1 MQYVGLFIQT
11 DMCFV
16 VTWHDFFFH
25 GTFAENTE
33 ALRCC
38 SCLALSRA
46 STSLQA
52 RGNLNCGNTYG
63 TGLTGAAAA
72 LHLFFAS
79 SIGLGTR
86 RSLEI

>member
-11 DMCFV
+11 GMCFV
-16 VTWHDFFFH
+16 VTWHDFFF
-25 GTFAENTE
+25 TARLLRIQ

-52 RGNLNCGNTYG
+52 RGNLNCGNTFG
-63 TGLTGAAAA
+63 TGLTKAAAA